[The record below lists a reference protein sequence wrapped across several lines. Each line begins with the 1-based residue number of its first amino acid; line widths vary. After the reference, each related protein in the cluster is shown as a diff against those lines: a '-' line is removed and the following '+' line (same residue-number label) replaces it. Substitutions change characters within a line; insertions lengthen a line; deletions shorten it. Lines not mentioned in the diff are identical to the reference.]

1 MFLTQS
7 RAICQNIK
15 VTFTHIVRP
24 GELKIIINLVFV
36 NSVLAKVLSRWRF
49 CVSTLALGMNHNKK
63 DADQNK
69 QLKDAITIE
78 LKETAELGNNY
89 VTFTST

>member
-36 NSVLAKVLSRWRF
+36 NSVLARVF
-49 CVSTLALGMNHNKK
+49 ATLALGMNHNRKG
-63 DADQNK
+63 ADQNK
-69 QLKDAITIE
+69 QLNDAITIE

-89 VTFTST
+89 L